1 MFISNADTRTTDI
14 QVINKILKDFSPYS
28 FGNIYKTDDER
39 KGFFELNSDITVKN
53 GILKKGTIV
62 KVTELLYT
70 KQITIDYGVGFDQY
84 DTSNISMDVAEG
96 SLYKTKDC
104 RKADL
109 MYKSIKNYYKDI
121 DTIEYRIDKISDYFC
136 SKSPKNKIRNFL
148 IKFMANHLID
158 DFQWGIWGF
167 ISIVLSIIFI
177 HITNFDIGLKG
188 QVFVR
193 LLMFIGVLLISKG
206 SHFSYYVSKLHKFNE
221 TNMNNELITD
231 VFSNTLYKDYMNTII
246 NVPTV
251 KEIKKL
257 ECKNPAITTDK
268 RNIN

>member
-167 ISIVLSIIFI
+167 ISIVLILS
-177 HITNFDIGLKG
+177 
-188 QVFVR
+188 
-193 LLMFIGVLLISKG
+193 
-206 SHFSYYVSKLHKFNE
+206 
-221 TNMNNELITD
+221 
-231 VFSNTLYKDYMNTII
+231 
-246 NVPTV
+246 
-251 KEIKKL
+251 
-257 ECKNPAITTDK
+257 
-268 RNIN
+268 